1 MKDGGYRGHKDAS
14 LRGVVGRPEM
24 AAARPDLRA
33 TWDRVDAQ
41 FSVRVTRSFAARMDI
56 SNPDDPL
63 ARQVMPDP
71 AELLAHPGDVVDAVG
86 DMAKSP
92 VPWVVQ
98 KHPDRLILMVTK
110 QCHLYCRYCFR
121 RTHAPGEQLS
131 PTPTELARAVD
142 FVVNSG
148 VEEVILSGGDPLTLR
163 DDALFTLIDRLR
175 ESVPV
180 VRIHTRAPI
189 TYPQRVTDALVSG
202 LRDRRPVWVVV
213 HSNHV
218 KELAPDV
225 DQSLARLVDAGIPV
239 LNQSVLLRGVNDSV
253 EALADLCRGLVRR
266 GVFPYY
272 LHQTDPVPGTAHL
285 RVPVRE
291 GLALME
297 GLRAVVSG
305 VALPTFVV
313 DPSDGSG
320 KRPAAP
326 EHELLPGRGDA
337 KGTSDSGGAV

>member
-1 MKDGGYRGHKDAS
+1 
-14 LRGVVGRPEM
+14 
-24 AAARPDLRA
+24 
-33 TWDRVDAQ
+33 VDAT
-41 FSVRVTRSFAARMDI
+41 FTVRVTRSFAARMDMT
-56 SNPDDPL
+56 NPDDPL
-63 ARQVMPDP
+63 ARQVLPD
-71 AELLAHPGDVVDAVG
+71 ALELEQHPGDVVDAVG

-92 VPWVVQ
+92 VPWIVQ

-121 RTHAPGEQLS
+121 RTHAPGEQLA
-131 PTPTELARAVD
+131 PTPAELERAVD
-142 FVVNSG
+142 YVLSSG

-163 DDALFTLIDRLR
+163 DDALFALIDRLQQR
-175 ESVPV
+175 VPV

-189 TYPQRVTDALVSG
+189 TYPQRVTPALVAG
-202 LRDRRPVWVVV
+202 LRERRPVWVVV
-213 HSNHV
+213 HTNHAA
-218 KELAPDV
+218 ELAPDV
-225 DQSLARLVDAGIPV
+225 DQALARLVDAGLPV

-253 EALADLCRGLVRR
+253 DALASLCRGLVRR

-285 RVPVRE
+285 RVSVSE
-291 GLALME
+291 GLALMD

-320 KRPAAP
+320 KRPATP
-326 EHELLPGRGDA
+326 EHGALTGRGDA
-337 KGTSDSGGAV
+337 KAQPSDSGPV